1 MDDSVTLFNGY
12 SISPH
17 TAMAHVFEMV
27 DDGGEMLFQALTLKS
42 PTFLSIL
49 INFKISNKYF

>member
-1 MDDSVTLFNGY
+1 MDDSVTLFNEY

-27 DDGGEMLFQALTLKS
+27 DDGGRMLFQALTLKS
-42 PTFLSIL
+42 
-49 INFKISNKYF
+49 NFSKYSYKLQNF